1 MKCQRHASLWAG
13 TRPAPTSMSNEQT
26 QKLAERI
33 ALLLQ
38 QSEREADAFSA
49 LQASIEKLHERLDK
63 IESQIA
69 SPVNSSVNSTFQ
81 TIPAYKHA
89 SQDRFAIE
97 EAITDEINRFFGTEK
112 ACTFEPNGKPC
123 DHCAMCSSRGF

>member
-1 MKCQRHASLWAG
+1 M
-13 TRPAPTSMSNEQT
+13 TNENT

-38 QSEREADAFSA
+38 QETEKPKDDFSA
-49 LQASIEKLHERLDK
+49 LQATLEKINQRLDK
-63 IESQIA
+63 IETQISVQNSNPQSQILNPK
-69 SPVNSSVNSTFQ
+69 SFHP
-81 TIPAYKHA
+81 
-89 SQDRFAIE
+89 SQEKFAID
-97 EAITDEINRFFGTEK
+97 EAIVPEILEHFEKEK